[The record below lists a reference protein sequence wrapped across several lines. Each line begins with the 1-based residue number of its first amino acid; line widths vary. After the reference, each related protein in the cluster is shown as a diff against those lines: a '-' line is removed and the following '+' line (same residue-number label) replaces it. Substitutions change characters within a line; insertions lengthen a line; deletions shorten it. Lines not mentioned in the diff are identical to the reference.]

1 MNHFEWLGS
10 SAKLICLWLKQNLIG
25 KSIDSV
31 FAHIADVVAKL
42 KLTLCGCFAVVNN
55 KRVSCRLLRC
65 RKKSKAHNGLI
76 YIANEVE
83 IAISRRSASAQS
95 SLRASPSDTTLPP
108 VNVAAAVTRPAVP
121 TVKYTSA
128 NETSNSKLLVITNA
142 VNNVVVDNKSRVPEC
157 NSANEGTLV
166 FPDNDGDSGMV
177 RLVNRG
183 QGDIVC
189 ESCGIVALS
198 PANWLRLQ
206 AFAVQPSHLPAAVQ
220 QQTTHAQNGSIF
232 ANNHESFLKSV
243 RDSAEDLLEFAVR
256 SSGQDLSKR
265 RTTDSELRYEDL
277 AVVQR
282 NHAAEFGNRQRITAE
297 KLLSKPKQLHP
308 SQSYDVLKPPKEQ
321 AMIKTNKSM
330 SNLATPTI
338 VVDNIPC
345 VNNTSVTVTTLNNA
359 MPASAIKVSHSE
371 SALGAVYNGNF
382 GDSLFAN
389 AVTNPALPS
398 RRTFG
403 FGSRTAAQLARKQQ
417 LAEQARKH
425 KDASLELY
433 KNYQTTVILL

>member
-1 MNHFEWLGS
+1 M
-10 SAKLICLWLKQNLIG
+10 
-25 KSIDSV
+25 
-31 FAHIADVVAKL
+31 
-42 KLTLCGCFAVVNN
+42 
-55 KRVSCRLLRC
+55 LRC

-76 YIANEVE
+76 FIANEVDL
-83 IAISRRSASAQS
+83 AISRRSGSAQS

-108 VNVAAAVTRPAVP
+108 VNVAAAVTRPALP
-121 TVKYTSA
+121 TVQFTCA
-128 NETSNSKLLVITNA
+128 NETGNSELLVITNA
-142 VNNVVVDNKSRVPEC
+142 VNNVAVDNKSREPERH
-157 NSANEGTLV
+157 SANEGTPV
-166 FPDNDGDSGMV
+166 FPDNNGDSGIV

-206 AFAVQPSHLPAAVQ
+206 ALAVQPSHLPTAVQ
-220 QQTTHAQNGSIF
+220 LQTAQNGSIF
-232 ANNHESFLKSV
+232 ANNHENFLKSV
-243 RDSAEDLLEFAVR
+243 RDSAEDLLEFAMR

-265 RTTDSELRYEDL
+265 RSTDSELRYEDL

-282 NHAAEFGNRQRITAE
+282 NHATEFGNRQRITAE

-308 SQSYDVLKPPKEQ
+308 SQSYDVLKPAKEQ
-321 AMIKTNKSM
+321 ATIKTNKAM

-338 VVDNIPC
+338 VVDNIPY
-345 VNNTSVTVTTLNNA
+345 VNNSITVAAVNNA
-359 MPASAIKVSHSE
+359 TPASAIKVSHSE
-371 SALGAVYNGNF
+371 SALGAIYNGNF